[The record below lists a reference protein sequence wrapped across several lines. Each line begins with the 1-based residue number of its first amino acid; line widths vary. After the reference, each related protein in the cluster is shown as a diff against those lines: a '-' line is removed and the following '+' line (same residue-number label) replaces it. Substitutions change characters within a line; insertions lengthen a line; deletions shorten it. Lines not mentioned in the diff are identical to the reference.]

1 MACTGLEASSEQGPQ
16 GTDTHSL
23 NLPALAVIW
32 WLGRDWETKFAM
44 CRLNTEI
51 SDKRFFGG
59 RGRRGCVANT
69 RCGVL
74 LSSKCWPLGLS
85 KRATVNASHSEVQFP
100 SGYPDKRLG
109 WIALFLKVCSSV
121 GIRTKMAVDVLALVS
136 MPRQPCH
143 PRAMARLQHG
153 ACGGFCIAMIGMANP
168 TSLLTAG
175 AGLKCFDSHACCSS
189 FPPRLALFLVL
200 EVKVRPWLMLG
211 KSSAIEWYLWLP
223 SKLWIHISRF
233 DFLLSGS
240 KALF

>member
-1 MACTGLEASSEQGPQ
+1 MSSQGNGKAPTW
-16 GTDTHSL
+16 GM
-23 NLPALAVIW
+23 W
-32 WLGRDWETKFAM
+32 
-44 CRLNTEI
+44 RLLHCY
-51 SDKRFFGG
+51 D
-59 RGRRGCVANT
+59 
-69 RCGVL
+69 L
-74 LSSKCWPLGLS
+74 
-85 KRATVNASHSEVQFP
+85 
-100 SGYPDKRLG
+100 
-109 WIALFLKVCSSV
+109 
-121 GIRTKMAVDVLALVS
+121 
-136 MPRQPCH
+136 
-143 PRAMARLQHG
+143 
-153 ACGGFCIAMIGMANP
+153 GMANP